1 MAKCGISFCNQIR
14 FSNIVTVMNIRH
26 PELKDNWS
34 SKGCC
39 LHRTHLIFRDIL
51 HINAL
56 KSTHNNHTK
65 WNKLEHHCYQI
76 WYYGQSLF
84 HRKNS
89 NHTQTF
95 SGPGDRY
102 SISAYKPQNNQS
114 WDKVGTMFEVKWEW
128 IYWKCFTSWSNIPE
142 ISLIWQI
149 GIKSKY
155 NFQFKYL
162 VLVLSNEDVTQQ
174 LSW

>member
-26 PELKDNWS
+26 PKLKDNWS

-65 WNKLEHHCYQI
+65 WNKLEHHCYK
-76 WYYGQSLF
+76 F
-84 HRKNS
+84 
-89 NHTQTF
+89 
-95 SGPGDRY
+95 
-102 SISAYKPQNNQS
+102 
-114 WDKVGTMFEVKWEW
+114 GTMGSPYSTEKIQITHKHFLVLE
-128 IYWKCFTSWSNIPE
+128 IDIPSLLINLRTTNRE
-142 ISLIWQI
+142 IKLEQCLRLSGNEYIGSVLQVDLISL
-149 GIKSKY
+149 KSA
-155 NFQFKYL
+155 
-162 VLVLSNEDVTQQ
+162 
-174 LSW
+174 